1 MIRMAESP
9 TAFSGSGSGASS
21 ESGAPGAPVA
31 PDTSGDAGASV
42 RELLVEMGT
51 KVRDDFTRN
60 RRVMSFAE
68 YLNLVLSEPMRQLRS
83 STQYIVDCFDHYGT
97 SMVKY
102 PWGEVRRFHLFD
114 APWAGGEDRLFG
126 QEPVQNA
133 VYRVLRSFVQD
144 GRPNKLILL
153 HGPNGSAK
161 STFIRCLGRALEH
174 YSTLD
179 GGALYRFSWIFPTQK
194 HTRGGIGFGGIGD
207 VLQASGES
215 FAYLPDDVVD
225 ARVGDE
231 LRDHP
236 LLLVPLD
243 ERQRLIDRLVTG
255 DGKSGFMVSDYL
267 RQGALSPKNRA
278 IYDALLASY
287 HGDYIQVLRH
297 VRIERFEIS
306 HRYRTGWV
314 TVEPQLSV
322 DASERQVTADRTLG
336 ALPPSLQSV
345 SLHEYGGEIVGANRG
360 LIEYDDLLKRPL
372 EHYKYLLT
380 TVERA
385 ALSMTNTTLFLDLAF
400 IGSCNDIHLA
410 AFREIPDFQSFKGR
424 IELVRVPFILDVRHE
439 EALYRER
446 LREAAGKRHVAPHTA
461 YVAALWAV
469 LSRMRKPQIERFPS
483 TLAEVI
489 GKLSPL
495 DKAELYST
503 GHVPRDLSPD
513 RARELAAHI
522 KDLWHESDTY
532 PIYEGRV
539 GASPREMQGVLL
551 AAAGTGAAVGSSASR
566 YNYISPLAVLDEI
579 VELCR
584 QTSLYEFLRQDVQ
597 PGGYHD
603 HKKLVEVTRGRLFD
617 RIDDEV
623 RVAVGL
629 VEESEYNRVFERYIS
644 HVMHAIK
651 KEKVRNPQTGRMDDP
666 DEGMMKEVERTLEIT
681 GRADDFRQSMIAKIG
696 AWSLDHRGQKPVLSE
711 IFADLLRK
719 LRDAYFERHKKI
731 IAKGIGDLVKLL
743 SGNEASLAIEPRARA
758 ESALQVLTEK
768 YGYSRDSARDLVGA
782 LATLRYR

>member
-1 MIRMAESP
+1 MVMAETP
-9 TAFSGSGSGASS
+9 TTSTGS
-21 ESGAPGAPVA
+21 
-31 PDTSGDAGASV
+31 SV
-42 RELLVEMGT
+42 VTDLLVELGSA
-51 KVRDDFTRN
+51 VRDDFTRN

-68 YLNLVLSEPMRQLRS
+68 YLDLVVADPLRQLRS

-97 SMVKY
+97 STVKY

-133 VYRVLRSFVQD
+133 VYRVMRSFVQD

-161 STFIRCLGRALEH
+161 STFIRCLGRGLEH

-179 GGALYRFSWIFPTQK
+179 EGALYRFSWIFPTQK
-194 HTRGGIGFGGIGD
+194 HTRGGIGFGG
-207 VLQASGES
+207 SGEAIATSES
-215 FAYLPDDVVD
+215 FAYLPDDMVD

-236 LLLVPLD
+236 LLLIPLD
-243 ERQRLIDRLVTG
+243 ERQRLIERLVRDAGKQFQVG
-255 DGKSGFMVSDYL
+255 DYV

-322 DASERQVTADRTLG
+322 DASERQITADRTLG

-360 LIEYDDLLKRPL
+360 VIEYDDLLKRPL

-385 ALSMTNTTLFLDLAF
+385 ALSMTSTTLFLDLTF

-424 IELVRVPFILDVRHE
+424 IELVRVPFILDFRHE

-446 LREAAGKRHVAPHTA
+446 LREAAGNRHVAPHTA

-489 GKLSPL
+489 GKLTPL
-495 DKAELYST
+495 DKAELYSN
-503 GHVPRDLSPD
+503 GSIPRELSPD
-513 RARELAAHI
+513 RARELAAHV

-551 AAAGTGAAVGSSASR
+551 AAAGSGASR
-566 YNYISPLAVLDEI
+566 YEYVSPLAVLDEI
-579 VELCR
+579 VDLCK

-603 HKKLVEVTRGRLFD
+603 HKKLIEVVRSRLFD
-617 RIDDEV
+617 KIDDEV
-623 RVAVGL
+623 RAAVGL
-629 VEESEYNRVFERYIS
+629 VEESEYGRVFERYIS

-651 KEKVRNPQTGRMDDP
+651 KEKVRSPSTGRMEDP
-666 DEGMMKEVERTLEIT
+666 DESMMKEVERTLEIT
-681 GRADDFRQSMIAKIG
+681 GRPEDFRQSLIAKIG
-696 AWSLDHRGQKPVLSE
+696 AWSLDHRGQKPVMAE
-711 IFADLLRK
+711 IFSDLLRK
-719 LRDAYFERHKKI
+719 LRDAYFERHKKT
-731 IAKGIGDLVKLL
+731 IARGISDLVKVL
-743 SGNEASLAIEPRARA
+743 SGNEASVAAESRARTD
-758 ESALQVLTEK
+758 SALQTLIDK
-768 YGYSRDSARDLVGA
+768 YGYSRESARDLVGA
-782 LATLRYR
+782 LATLRYRT

>member
-1 MIRMAESP
+1 MAETP
-9 TAFSGSGSGASS
+9 TADPGSSI
-21 ESGAPGAPVA
+21 
-31 PDTSGDAGASV
+31 V
-42 RELLVEMGT
+42 RDLLVELGES
-51 KVRDDFTRN
+51 VRTDFTRN

-68 YLNLVLSEPMRQLRS
+68 YLNLVVAEPTRQLRS
-83 STQYIVDCFDHYGT
+83 STQYIVDCFDHYGS

-102 PWGEVRRFHLFD
+102 PWGEIRRFHLFD
-114 APWAGGEDRLFG
+114 APWANGEDRLFG

-144 GRPNKLILL
+144 GRPNKLVLL

-161 STFIRCLGRALEH
+161 STLIRCLGRGLEN
-174 YSTLD
+174 YSTLEE
-179 GGALYRFSWIFPTQK
+179 GALYRFSWIFPTQK
-194 HTRGGIGFGGIGD
+194 HTRGGIGFGGTNEALPD
-207 VLQASGES
+207 SLDS
-215 FAYLPDDVVD
+215 FAYLPDDLID
-225 ARVGDE
+225 ARLGDE

-236 LLLVPLD
+236 LLLVPNE
-243 ERQRLIDRLVTG
+243 ERQRLLDKLISGIPG
-255 DGKSGFMVSDYL
+255 DEKIAFNVSDYL

-278 IYDALLASY
+278 IYDALLASH
-287 HGDYIQVLRH
+287 HGDYLQVLRH

-322 DASERQVTADRTLG
+322 DATERQVTADRTLSS
-336 ALPPSLQSV
+336 LPPSLQSV
-345 SLHEYGGEIVGANRG
+345 SLHEYGGELVGANRG
-360 LIEYDDLLKRPL
+360 VIEYDDLLKRPL

-385 ALSMTNTTLFLDLAF
+385 ALSMTNTTLFLDLTF

-503 GHVPRDLSPD
+503 GQIPRELPPD
-513 RARELAAHI
+513 RARDLAAHI

-539 GASPREMQGVLL
+539 GASPREMQGVVL
-551 AAAGTGAAVGSSASR
+551 AAAAAGGSR
-566 YNYISPLAVLDEI
+566 YTYVSPMAVLEEI
-579 VELCR
+579 VELCK
-584 QTSLYEFLRQDVQ
+584 QVSLYEFLRQDVQ

-603 HKKLVEVTRGRLFD
+603 HKKLVEVARGRLFD

-623 RVAVGL
+623 RAAVGL
-629 VEESEYNRVFERYIS
+629 VEESEYGRVFDRYIT
-644 HVMHAIK
+644 HVMHAVK
-651 KEKVRNPQTGRMDDP
+651 KEKVRNAQTGRMDDP
-666 DEGMMKEVERTLEIT
+666 DEAMMKEVERTLEVT
-681 GRADDFRQSMIAKIG
+681 GRPEDFRQSLIAKIG
-696 AWSLDHRGQKPVLSE
+696 AWSLDHRGQKPVISE

-719 LRDAYFERHKKI
+719 LRDAYFEKHKKTI
-731 IAKGIGDLVKLL
+731 SKGIGDLVKLL
-743 SGNEASLAIEPRARA
+743 SGNESSLAAEARTRA
-758 ESALQVLTEK
+758 ESALQMLTEK

-782 LATLRYR
+782 LASLRYR

>member
-1 MIRMAESP
+1 MALETPPSLVKDLLV
-9 TAFSGSGSGASS
+9 
-21 ESGAPGAPVA
+21 EL
-31 PDTSGDAGASV
+31 GASV
-42 RELLVEMGT
+42 RE
-51 KVRDDFTRN
+51 DFTRN
-60 RRVMSFAE
+60 RRVLSFAE
-68 YLNLVLSEPMRQLRS
+68 YLDLVVAEPLRQLRS
-83 STQYIVDCFDHYGT
+83 STQYIVDCFDHYGSST
-97 SMVKY
+97 VKY

-114 APWAGGEDRLFG
+114 APWDNGEDRLFG
-126 QEPVQNA
+126 QEHVQNG
-133 VYRVLRSFVQD
+133 VYSVLRSFVRD

-161 STFIRCLGRALEH
+161 STFIRCMGRALEN
-174 YSTLD
+174 YSTLEE
-179 GGALYRFSWIFPTQK
+179 GALYRFSWIFPAQK
-194 HTRGGIGFGGIGD
+194 HTKGGIGFGGD
-207 VLQASGES
+207 KDSSPLAAMDS
-215 FAYLPDDVVD
+215 FAYLPDDVID

-236 LLLVPLD
+236 LLLVPGE
-243 ERQRLIDRLVTG
+243 ERQRLIDKILKTTAG
-255 DGKSGFMVSDYL
+255 AQFNVSDYL
-267 RQGALSPKNRA
+267 RQGSLSPKNRG

-287 HGDYIQVLRH
+287 HGDYMQVLRH
-297 VRIERFEIS
+297 IRVERFEIS

-322 DASERQVTADRTLG
+322 DATERQVTADRTLG

-345 SLHEYGGEIVGANRG
+345 SLFEYGGEVVGANRG
-360 LIEYDDLLKRPL
+360 VIEYDDLLKRPL

-385 ALSMTNTTLFLDLAF
+385 ALSLTSSTLFLDLAF
-400 IGSCNDIHLA
+400 IGSSNDIHLA

-424 IELVRVPFILDVRHE
+424 IELIRVPFILDVRHE

-446 LREAAGKRHVAPHTA
+446 LREAAGTRHVAPHTS

-469 LSRMRKPQIERFPS
+469 LTRMRKPQVERYPS

-489 GKLSPL
+489 GKLSPV

-503 GHVPRDLSPD
+503 GEVPDDLTPD

-539 GASPREMQGVLL
+539 GASPREMQTVLL
-551 AAAGTGAAVGSSASR
+551 AAAGSSR
-566 YNYISPLAVLDEI
+566 YAYVSPLIVLDEI
-579 VELCR
+579 VELCK
-584 QTSLYEFLRQDVQ
+584 QASLYEFLRQDVQ

-603 HKKLVEVTRGRLFD
+603 HRKLVDVARGRLFD

-629 VEESEYNRVFERYIS
+629 VEESEYSRVFERYVN
-644 HVMHAIK
+644 HVMHALK
-651 KEKVRNPQTGRMDDP
+651 KEKVQSASTGRSEEP

-681 GRADDFRQSMIAKIG
+681 GRADEFRQSLIAKIG
-696 AWSLDHRGQKPVLSE
+696 AWSLDHRGQKPVLSV

-719 LRDAYFERHKKI
+719 LRDAYFEKHKKT
-731 IAKGIGDLVKLL
+731 IAKGISDLVMMLA
-743 SGNEASLAIEPRARA
+743 GNEGTLGPEPKIRA
-758 ESALQVLTEK
+758 EKALATLIDK
-768 YGYSRDSARDLVGA
+768 YGYTRESARDLVGA
-782 LATLRYR
+782 LASLRYR

>member
-1 MIRMAESP
+1 MVIAETP
-9 TAFSGSGSGASS
+9 TAPAGPDSGSAPGPSSDGSDGSG
-21 ESGAPGAPVA
+21 
-31 PDTSGDAGASV
+31 GASV
-42 RELLVEMGT
+42 RELLVELGSA
-51 KVRDDFTRN
+51 VRDDFTRN
-60 RRVMSFAE
+60 RRVMAFAE
-68 YLNLVLSEPMRQLRS
+68 YLNLVLAEPLRQLRS
-83 STQYIVDCFDHYGT
+83 STQYMVDCFDYYGT

-126 QEPVQNA
+126 QEPVQNG

-179 GGALYRFSWIFPTQK
+179 EGALYRFSWIFPTQK

-207 VLQASGES
+207 ALQVSTES
-215 FAYLPDDVVD
+215 FAYLPDDVID

-236 LLLVPLD
+236 LLLVPSD
-243 ERQRLIDRLVTG
+243 ERQKLIDRLVTR

-297 VRIERFEIS
+297 VRIERFEVS

-322 DASERQVTADRTLG
+322 DATERQVTADRTLG

-360 LIEYDDLLKRPL
+360 VIEYDDLLKRPL

-385 ALSMTNTTLFLDLAF
+385 ALSMTNTTLFLDLTF
-400 IGSCNDIHLA
+400 VGSCNDIHLA

-483 TLAEVI
+483 TLAEAI

-503 GHVPRDLSPD
+503 GQVPRELSPD

-551 AAAGTGAAVGSSASR
+551 AAAGTGSAGANVAR
-566 YNYISPLAVLDEI
+566 YDYISPLAVLDEI
-579 VELCR
+579 AELCK
-584 QTSLYEFLRQDVQ
+584 QSSLYEFLRQDVQ

-623 RVAVGL
+623 RAAVGL
-629 VEESEYNRVFERYIS
+629 VEESEYGRVFDRYIT

-651 KEKVRNPQTGRMDDP
+651 KEKVRNSQTGRMEDP

-681 GRADDFRQSMIAKIG
+681 GRPDDFRQSLIAKIG
-696 AWSLDHRGQKPVLSE
+696 AWSLDHRGQKPVMSE

-731 IAKGIGDLVKLL
+731 IAKGVGDLVKLV
-743 SGNEASLAIEPRARA
+743 SGNESSLAVEPRARA
-758 ESALQVLTEK
+758 ESALQMLTDK

-782 LATLRYR
+782 LASLRYRS

>member
-1 MIRMAESP
+1 MEETP
-9 TAFSGSGSGASS
+9 
-21 ESGAPGAPVA
+21 PGAPPASGSPDLPVA
-31 PDTSGDAGASV
+31 DV
-42 RELLVEMGT
+42 RGLLVELGNA
-51 KVRDDFTRN
+51 VRTDFTRN

-68 YLNLVLSEPMRQLRS
+68 YLDLVVSEPTRQLRS
-83 STQYIVDCFDHYGT
+83 ATQYLVDCFDHYGSST
-97 SMVKY
+97 VSY
-102 PWGEVRRFHLFD
+102 PWGDIRRFHLFD
-114 APWAGGEDRLFG
+114 APWEGGEDKLFG

-161 STFIRCLGRALEH
+161 STFIRCVGRALEH
-174 YSTLD
+174 YSRLD
-179 GGALYRFSWIFPTQK
+179 HGALYRFSWIFPSQR
-194 HTRGGIGFGGIGD
+194 HTRGGIGFGGNAD
-207 VLQASGES
+207 ALPDSHDS
-215 FAYLPDDVVD
+215 FAYLPDESID
-225 ARVGDE
+225 ARLGDE

-236 LLLVPLD
+236 LLLIPAD
-243 ERQRLIDRLVTG
+243 DRQRLIERLTRGLV
-255 DGKSGFMVSDYL
+255 DGQDEPGFAVSDYL

-278 IYDALLASY
+278 IYEALLASY
-287 HGDYIQVLRH
+287 HGDYLQVLRH

-322 DASERQVTADRTLG
+322 AASERQVTADRTLG
-336 ALPPSLQSV
+336 ALPPSLASV

-360 LIEYDDLLKRPL
+360 MIEYDDLLKRPL

-385 ALSMTNTTLFLDLAF
+385 ALSMTNSTLFLDLVF

-446 LREAAGKRHVAPHTA
+446 LREAAGKRHVAPHAA
-461 YVAALWAV
+461 YAAALWAV

-495 DKAELYST
+495 DKAELYSA
-503 GHVPRDLSPD
+503 GRLPRDLTPD
-513 RARELAAHI
+513 RARELTSHI

-551 AAAGTGAAVGSSASR
+551 AAASGASASR
-566 YNYISPLAVLDEI
+566 YDYVSPLAILDEI
-579 VELCR
+579 VELCK
-584 QTSLYEFLRQDVQ
+584 QASLYEFLRQDVQ

-603 HKKLVEVTRGRLFD
+603 HKKLVEVARGRLFD

-623 RVAVGL
+623 RAAVGL
-629 VEESEYNRVFERYIS
+629 VEESEYGRVFDRYIS

-651 KEKVRNPQTGRMDDP
+651 KEKVRNPQTGRLDDP
-666 DEGMMKEVERTLEIT
+666 DEAMMKEVERTLEIT
-681 GRADDFRQSMIAKIG
+681 GRPDDFRQGLIAKIG
-696 AWSLDHRGQKPVLSE
+696 AWSLDHRGQKPVMAE
-711 IFADLLRK
+711 IFGDMLRK
-719 LRDAYFERHKKI
+719 LRDAYFEKHKKV
-731 IAKGIGDLVKLL
+731 IAKGIGDLVKLVT
-743 SGNEASLAIEPRARA
+743 GNEASLAADARPRAEA
-758 ESALQVLTEK
+758 ALATLIDK
-768 YGYSRDSARDLVGA
+768 YGYSRESARDLVGA
-782 LATLRYR
+782 LASLRYRT

>member
-1 MIRMAESP
+1 M
-9 TAFSGSGSGASS
+9 S
-21 ESGAPGAPVA
+21 EVPPEVKQTLVA
-31 PDTSGDAGASV
+31 LHDAV
-42 RELLVEMGT
+42 RE
-51 KVRDDFTRN
+51 DFTRN
-60 RRVMSFAE
+60 RRVLSFAE
-68 YLNLVLSEPMRQLRS
+68 YLALVFAEPQRQLRS
-83 STQYIVDCFDHYGT
+83 STQYVVDCYDHYGSET
-97 SMVKY
+97 VRY
-102 PWGEVRRFHLFD
+102 PWGEVRRWKLFD
-114 APWAGGEDRLFG
+114 APWASGEDRLFG
-126 QEPVQNA
+126 QEAVQGQ

-174 YSTLD
+174 YSTLEE
-179 GGALYRFSWIFPTQK
+179 GALYRFSWIFPTQK
-194 HTRGGIGFGGIGD
+194 STRGGIGFGG
-207 VLQASGES
+207 QAAIENLES
-215 FAYLPDDVVD
+215 FAFLPDEQVD
-225 ARVGDE
+225 ARLPDE

-243 ERQRLIDRLVTG
+243 ERLKIIDKLTANL
-255 DGKSGFMVSDYL
+255 KGFNVSDYL
-267 RQGALSPKNRA
+267 RTGSLSPRNRA

-287 HGDYIQVLRH
+287 QGDYVQVLRH
-297 VRIERFEIS
+297 IRVERFEVS
-306 HRYRTGWV
+306 HRYRQAWV

-322 DASERQVTADRTLG
+322 DASERQITADRSLG

-345 SLHEYGGEIVGANRG
+345 SLHEYGGEVVGANRG
-360 LIEYDDLLKRPL
+360 MIEFDDLLKRPL

-385 ALSMTNTTLFLDLAF
+385 ALSMTSSTLFLDLVF
-400 IGSCNDIHLA
+400 LGSCNDIHLA

-446 LREAAGKRHVAPHTA
+446 LREAAGGKHVAPHTA

-503 GHVPRDLSPD
+503 GQVPEDLSPD

-522 KDLWHESDTY
+522 KDLFHESDTY

-539 GASPREMQGVLL
+539 GASPREMQTVLL
-551 AAAGTGAAVGSSASR
+551 AAAGSSR
-566 YNYISPLAVLDEI
+566 YAYVSPLVVLDEI
-579 VELCR
+579 VELCK

-603 HKKLVEVTRGRLFD
+603 HKKLADVAKGRLFD
-617 RIDDEV
+617 KIDDEV

-629 VEESEYNRVFERYIS
+629 VEESEYARVFERYVT

-651 KEKVRNPQTGRMDDP
+651 KEKVRNVGTGRMEDP
-666 DEGMMKEVERTLEIT
+666 DEGMMREVERTLEIS
-681 GRADDFRQSMIAKIG
+681 GRADDFRQSLIAKIG

-719 LRDAYFERHKKI
+719 LKDAYFEKHRKV
-731 IAKGIGDLVKLL
+731 IAKGVQDLVVLL
-743 SGNEASLAIEPRARA
+743 SGNESHLNADSRTRAQA
-758 ESALQVLTEK
+758 ALDALISR
-768 YGYSRDSARDLVGA
+768 YGYTRESARDLVGA
-782 LATLRYR
+782 LASMRYR

>member
-1 MIRMAESP
+1 MAESETP
-9 TAFSGSGSGASS
+9 PSVKDLLSGLG
-21 ESGAPGAPVA
+21 E
-31 PDTSGDAGASV
+31 SV
-42 RELLVEMGT
+42 RE
-51 KVRDDFTRN
+51 DFTRN

-68 YLNLVLSEPMRQLRS
+68 YLQLVVSEPTRQLRAAA
-83 STQYIVDCFDHYGT
+83 QYIVDAFDHYGS

-102 PWGEVRRFHLFD
+102 PWGEVRHFHLFD
-114 APWAGGEDRLFG
+114 APWANGEDRLFG
-126 QEPVQNA
+126 QEHVQNA
-133 VYRVLRSFVQD
+133 VYRVMRSFVQD

-161 STFIRCLGRALEH
+161 STFIRCLGRGLEH

-179 GGALYRFSWIFPTQK
+179 EGALYRFSWIFPTTK
-194 HTRGGIGFGGIGD
+194 STKGGIGFGGAGGVATD
-207 VLQASGES
+207 SLES
-215 FAYLPDDVVD
+215 FAFLADDQID
-225 ARVGDE
+225 ARLGDE

-236 LLLVPLD
+236 LLLVPIED
-243 ERQRLIDRLVTG
+243 RWKLIEQLLG
-255 DGKSGFMVSDYL
+255 PSIASQAFNVSDYL
-267 RQGALSPKNRA
+267 RQGSLSPKNRA

-287 HGDYIQVLRH
+287 GGDYVQVLRH
-297 VRIERFEIS
+297 IRIERFEIS
-306 HRYRTGWV
+306 HRYRTAWV

-322 DASERQVTADRTLG
+322 DATERQVTADRTLG

-345 SLHEYGGEIVGANRG
+345 SLHEFGGEVVGANRG
-360 LIEYDDLLKRPL
+360 MIEFDDLLKRPL

-385 ALSMTNTTLFLDLAF
+385 ALSMTSATLFLDVAF
-400 IGSCNDIHLA
+400 IGSSNDIHLA

-439 EALYRER
+439 EALYQAR
-446 LREAAGKRHVAPHTA
+446 LREAAGRRHIAPHTA

-495 DKAELYST
+495 DKAVLYST
-503 GHVPRDLSPD
+503 GQVPEDLPPD
-513 RARELAAHI
+513 RARELAAQI
-522 KDLWHESDTY
+522 KELWHESDTY

-539 GASPREMQGVLL
+539 GASPREMQTVLL
-551 AAAGTGAAVGSSASR
+551 GAAGSTR
-566 YNYISPLAVLDEI
+566 YDYVSPLVVLDEI
-579 VELCR
+579 QELCK

-603 HKKLVEVTRGRLFD
+603 HKKLADVVRGRLFD
-617 RIDDEV
+617 VIDDEV
-623 RVAVGL
+623 RASVGL
-629 VEESEYNRVFERYIS
+629 VEESEYGRVFDRYVS

-651 KEKVRNPQTGRMDDP
+651 KEKVRNVQTGRMEEP

-681 GRADDFRQSMIAKIG
+681 GRADEFRQSLIAKIG
-696 AWSLDHRGQKPVLSE
+696 AWSLDHRGQKPVMSE

-719 LRDAYFERHKKI
+719 LRDAYFEVHKKVI
-731 IAKGIGDLVKLL
+731 SKGITDLVALL
-743 SGNEASLAIEPRARA
+743 SGNESSLSADARRQA
-758 ESALQVLTEK
+758 DAALETLINR
-768 YGYSRDSARDLVGA
+768 YGYTRESARDLVGT

>member
-1 MIRMAESP
+1 MAETP
-9 TAFSGSGSGASS
+9 IVPAGS
-21 ESGAPGAPVA
+21 
-31 PDTSGDAGASV
+31 SV
-42 RELLVEMGT
+42 VRDLLVELGDA
-51 KVRDDFTRN
+51 VRGDFTRN
-60 RRVMSFAE
+60 RRVMSFSQYLDLVVAE
-68 YLNLVLSEPMRQLRS
+68 PTRQLRS

-97 SMVKY
+97 EMVKY
-102 PWGEVRRFHLFD
+102 PWGEVRRFTLFD
-114 APWAGGEDRLFG
+114 APWDKGADMLFG

-133 VYRVLRSFVQD
+133 VYRTLRSFVQD
-144 GRPNKLILL
+144 GRPNKLVLL

-161 STFIRCLGRALEH
+161 STFIRCLGRGLED
-174 YSTLD
+174 YSTLEA
-179 GGALYRFSWIFPTQK
+179 GALYRFSWIFPAQK
-194 HTRGGIGFGGIGD
+194 HTRGGIGFGGSVD
-207 VLQASGES
+207 AANDSLDS
-215 FAYLPDDVVD
+215 FAYLPDDLID
-225 ARVGDE
+225 ARLGDE

-236 LLLVPLD
+236 LLLIPNE
-243 ERQRLIDRLVTG
+243 ERQKLIDRLIAG
-255 DGKSGFMVSDYL
+255 APPSAFNVSDYL

-306 HRYRTGWV
+306 HRYRLGWV

-322 DASERQVTADRTLG
+322 DATERQVTADRTLS

-345 SLHEYGGEIVGANRG
+345 SLHEYGGELVGANRG
-360 LIEYDDLLKRPL
+360 MIEYDDLLKRPL

-385 ALSMTNTTLFLDLAF
+385 ALSMASTTLFLDLVF

-439 EALYRER
+439 EALYQER
-446 LREAAGKRHVAPHTA
+446 LREATGRRHIAPHAA
-461 YVAALWAV
+461 YAAALWAV

-503 GHVPRDLSPD
+503 GQVPRDLPPD

-551 AAAGTGAAVGSSASR
+551 AAAAAGTSR
-566 YNYISPLAVLDEI
+566 YDYVSPLQVLDEI
-579 VELCR
+579 TELTK
-584 QTSLYEFLRQDVQ
+584 QASLYEFLRQDVQ

-603 HKKLVEVTRGRLFD
+603 HKKLIDVARGRLFD

-623 RVAVGL
+623 RAAVGL
-629 VEESEYNRVFERYIS
+629 VEESEYGRVFDRYIT
-644 HVMHAIK
+644 HVMHGIR
-651 KEKVRNPQTGRMDDP
+651 KEKVRNAQTGRMDEP

-681 GRADDFRQSMIAKIG
+681 GRPEDFRQSLIAKIG
-696 AWSLDHRGQKPVLSE
+696 AWSLDHRGQKPVMAE
-711 IFADLLRK
+711 IFSDLMRK
-719 LRDAYFERHKKI
+719 LRDAYFEKHKKT
-731 IAKGIGDLVKLL
+731 IAKGIGELVMLL
-743 SGNEASLAIEPRARA
+743 SGNETSLSADSHTRA
-758 ESALQVLTEK
+758 ESALAMLTDK
-768 YGYSRDSARDLVGA
+768 YGYSKDSARDLVGA
-782 LATLRYR
+782 LASLRYR

>member
-1 MIRMAESP
+1 MAMTE
-9 TAFSGSGSGASS
+9 TSGETSGASD
-21 ESGAPGAPVA
+21 GTTPVRDLLA
-31 PDTSGDAGASV
+31 
-42 RELLVEMGT
+42 ELGRA
-51 KVRDDFTRN
+51 VRDDFTRN
-60 RRVMSFAE
+60 RRVLSYAE
-68 YLNLVLSEPMRQLRS
+68 YLDLVVSGSTRQLRS
-83 STQYIVDCFDHYGT
+83 STQYIVDCFDHYGS

-114 APWAGGEDRLFG
+114 APWANGEDRLFG

-144 GRPNKLILL
+144 GRPNKVILL
-153 HGPNGSAK
+153 NGPNGSAK
-161 STFIRCLGRALEH
+161 STFVRCLGRALEH

-179 GGALYRFSWIFPTQK
+179 EGALYRFSWIFPTQK
-194 HTRGGIGFGGIGD
+194 HTRGGIGFGGNSDALPG
-207 VLQASGES
+207 STES
-215 FAYLPDDVVD
+215 FAYLPDDVID
-225 ARVGDE
+225 ARLGDE

-236 LLLVPLD
+236 LLLVPND
-243 ERQRLIDRLVTG
+243 ERQRLIDQVIGESKTV
-255 DGKSGFMVSDYL
+255 FNVSDYL

-287 HGDYIQVLRH
+287 HGDYLQVLRH

-322 DASERQVTADRTLG
+322 DATERQVTADRTLG
-336 ALPPSLQSV
+336 SLPPSLQSV

-385 ALSMTNTTLFLDLAF
+385 ALSMTNTTLFLDLTF

-446 LREAAGKRHVAPHTA
+446 LREAAGKRHIAPHTA

-469 LSRMRKPQIERFPS
+469 LSRMRKPQIERYPS

-489 GKLSPL
+489 GRLSPL
-495 DKAELYST
+495 DKAELYAT
-503 GHVPRDLSPD
+503 GQVPRELPPD
-513 RARELAAHI
+513 RARELAAHV

-551 AAAGTGAAVGSSASR
+551 AAVTASTR
-566 YNYISPLAVLDEI
+566 YDYVSPMAVLDEI
-579 VELCR
+579 IDLCK
-584 QTSLYEFLRQDVQ
+584 QASLYEFLRQDVQ
-597 PGGYHD
+597 PGGFHD
-603 HKKLVEVTRGRLFD
+603 HKKLVDVTRARLFD

-623 RVAVGL
+623 RAAVGL
-629 VEESEYNRVFERYIS
+629 VEESEYGRVFDRYIT
-644 HVMHAIK
+644 HVMNAIK
-651 KEKVRNPQTGRMDDP
+651 KEKVRNLQTGRMEEP

-681 GRADDFRQSMIAKIG
+681 GRAEDFRQSLIAKIG
-696 AWSLDHRGQKPVLSE
+696 AWSLDHRGQKPVMSE
-711 IFADLLRK
+711 IFGDLLRK
-719 LRDAYFERHKKI
+719 LRDAYFERHRKT
-731 IAKGIGDLVKLL
+731 IAKGVSDLVKVL
-743 SGNEASLAIEPRARA
+743 SGNEGNLSEEARSRADA
-758 ESALQVLTEK
+758 ALHTLVDK
-768 YGYSRDSARDLVGA
+768 YGYSRESARDLVGA
-782 LATLRYR
+782 LATLRYRQL